1 MLSGVGLIVVP
12 VLGSFKIWEQTT
24 IGPTGVSNLF
34 APYVE
39 ISGVAACPGTI
50 IDGTAAGD
58 WSVWLA
64 S

>member
-1 MLSGVGLIVVP
+1 MLSGPVLLVVP
-12 VLGSFKIWEQTT
+12 VLRSFEIWKQTT

-50 IDGTAAGD
+50 IDGTTAGD
-58 WSVWLA
+58 
-64 S
+64 